1 MQIALT
7 MCHATKDWCCQ
18 GTFAGSE
25 LLLSGNVTRR
35 IAMPPALSS
44 PVKKTASVQFIK
56 SYYDETMNDVKHQP
70 KSRKPND
77 KLTLISKAYLKD

>member
-7 MCHATKDWCCQ
+7 MCHATYTNTRNQ

-44 PVKKTASVQFIK
+44 PVKKTAGVQFIK
-56 SYYDETMNDVKHQP
+56 S
-70 KSRKPND
+70 
-77 KLTLISKAYLKD
+77 